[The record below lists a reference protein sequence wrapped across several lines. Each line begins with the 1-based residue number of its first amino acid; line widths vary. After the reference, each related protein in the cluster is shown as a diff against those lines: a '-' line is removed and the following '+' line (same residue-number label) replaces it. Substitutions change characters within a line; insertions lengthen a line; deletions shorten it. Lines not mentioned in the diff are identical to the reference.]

1 MEIGAIVWM
10 GQLMFRLFSQQKK
23 KEEIF
28 IKYVRNNENTSLEA
42 LGFSGIELL
51 IVLGFATSSVFLLTL
66 A

>member
-23 KEEIF
+23 EEEIF
-28 IKYVRNNENTSLEA
+28 IKYVCNNASLEA
-42 LGFSGIELL
+42 LGFPGIELL
-51 IVLGFATSSVFLLTL
+51 IVLGVATSSLFLLTL